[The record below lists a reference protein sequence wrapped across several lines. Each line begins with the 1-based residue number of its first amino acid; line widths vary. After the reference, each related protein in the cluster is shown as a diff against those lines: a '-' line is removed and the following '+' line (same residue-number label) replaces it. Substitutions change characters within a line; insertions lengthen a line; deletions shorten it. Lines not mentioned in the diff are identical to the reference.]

1 MADYTDPAYSLSEIT
16 EKAKAGFVHFRREA
30 LDDAAALEMTQHDI
44 VDCILVLKEADFHK
58 SMDADI
64 PKWKGCRQDVY
75 KPTYCGHEL
84 YVKLQYW
91 PAKRLYVVS
100 FKRK

>member
-1 MADYTDPAYSLSEIT
+1 MADYPDPAYALSDIQ
-16 EKAKAGFVHFRREA
+16 EKAKVGFLNFRRDA
-30 LDDAAALEMTQHDI
+30 LDGAAELDLTRQDI
-44 VDCILVLKEADFHK
+44 VDCILALNDADFHK
-58 SMDADI
+58 SMDAEN
-64 PKWKGCRQDVY
+64 PRWEGCRQDVY

-91 PAKRLYVVS
+91 PQKRLYVVS

>member
-1 MADYTDPAYSLSEIT
+1 M
-16 EKAKAGFVHFRREA
+16 HFRREA

-44 VDCILVLKEADFHK
+44 VDCIRELKKADFHK
-58 SMDADI
+58 SMDAEI
-64 PKWKGCRQDVY
+64 HKWKGCRQDVY

>member
-1 MADYTDPAYSLSEIT
+1 MSDYSDPAYPLSDVLER
-16 EKAKAGFVHFRREA
+16 ARVGFLHFRREA
-30 LDDAAALEMTQHDI
+30 LDDAAELELTQHDI
-44 VDCILVLKEADFHK
+44 VACILELKESDFHK
-58 SMDADI
+58 SMDAEN

-75 KPTYCGHEL
+75 KPRYCGQEI